1 MRIGALA
8 HAAGISVDTVRYYE
22 RRGLLAA
29 PRRTA
34 NGYREYGA
42 EALPRLRLI
51 RAAAAVGFSLV
62 ELQRILRRRDGGTA
76 PCADVVEAARE
87 KAVALRQEERSL
99 RAARR
104 RLEELLADW
113 EPRLASQRPGSPLR
127 FLEALAAAVG
137 PPPANSKRKERVKK
151 R

>member
-8 HAAGISVDTVRYYE
+8 QAAGISVDTVRYYE

-29 PRRTA
+29 PRRAA
-34 NGYREYGA
+34 NGYREYGP

-62 ELQRILRRRDGGTA
+62 ELQRILRRRDGGAA
-76 PCADVVEAARE
+76 PCAEVVAIARE
-87 KAVALRQEERSL
+87 KAAALRANERSL

-104 RLEELLADW
+104 RLEALLLDW
-113 EPRLASQRPGSPLR
+113 EPRLARQQPGSPLR
-127 FLEALAAAVG
+127 FLEALTAAVG
-137 PPPANSKRKERVKK
+137 PPAATQKRKERVKK
-151 R
+151 